1 MSAPLNNNTATAP
14 IGATNPAAGQPGF
27 QQQGDLHH
35 QQQPGQLNEHHGIA
49 ASGLNDHISPAA
61 PVTGAPLVDAA
72 GQQITG
78 NNHKDHHLGRD
89 TAAVGAT
96 GAGLAHHEHN
106 KLHNDNG
113 LTGHNNNLTGH
124 NNGLTG
130 NNNLTGHN
138 NTHNDHHLGRDA
150 AAVGAT
156 GAGLAHH
163 EHNKHNDNGLTG
175 HNNNL
180 TGHNNGLTGHN
191 NNLTGHNN
199 THNDHHLG
207 RDAAAVGA
215 TGAGLA
221 HHEHNKHHDNTLTG
235 QNNNISGESH
245 TLAGRTHI
253 PGQENVEHKLNDP
266 HHHTGSAFEGTRATL
281 GATSEPAGAEKHH
294 HLGNDHHNKE
304 HHTGRDAALGAG
316 AGAGLAHEAN
326 KHHDKHNTTGTSNP
340 LHHDNKEH
348 HTGRDAVATGG
359 VAGLASHEKAK
370 HDNERHAG
378 VPQHDGLL
386 PNKHD
391 NKHTTPAGVEGET
404 KPSATDKIKGNLE
417 KVVGKVT
424 GNEAKV
430 IKGENLAHGRAE

>member
-1 MSAPLNNNTATAP
+1 MSAPLNNATATAP
-14 IGATNPAAGQPGF
+14 IGTTNPAAGQPGF
-27 QQQGDLHH
+27 QQQGGLH

-49 ASGLNDHISPAA
+49 ATGLNDHISPAA
-61 PVTGAPLVDAA
+61 PVTGAPLVNSA
-72 GQQITG
+72 GQQTTG
-78 NNHKDHHLGRD
+78 TNHHDHHLGRD
-89 TAAVGAT
+89 TAAVGA
-96 GAGLAHHEHN
+96 
-106 KLHNDNG
+106 
-113 LTGHNNNLTGH
+113 
-124 NNGLTG
+124 
-130 NNNLTGHN
+130 
-138 NTHNDHHLGRDA
+138 
-150 AAVGAT
+150 

-163 EHNKHNDNGLTG
+163 EHNKHHDNT
-175 HNNNL
+175 
-180 TGHNNGLTGHN
+180 
-191 NNLTGHNN
+191 LTGHNN

-221 HHEHNKHHDNTLTG
+221 HHEHNKHHGNALTG
-235 QNNNISGESH
+235 QNDNISGESH
-245 TLAGRTHI
+245 TLAGRTHV

-266 HHHTGSAFEGTRATL
+266 HHHTGAAFEGTRATL

-326 KHHDKHNTTGTSNP
+326 KHHDKHHNTTGTSNP

-348 HTGRDAVATGG
+348 HTGRDAVAAGG

-386 PNKHD
+386 PNKHHD

-404 KPSATDKIKGNLE
+404 KPSATDKIKGNIE